1 MFGRPDRHSSFSS
14 LPTALGAQTWRY
26 RLLYTTAE
34 MGLFLNELI
43 AGLEAADYPR
53 RDVFAVRLA
62 LEEAIVNAIKHGN
75 GGDSAKPVQ
84 LRYCMSDD
92 CFLAEVQDE
101 GPGFSYAAVAGRAD
115 NGRPARDG
123 RGLELILRYMTW
135 IEYNEA
141 GNCVTLC
148 KYRSPE

>member
-1 MFGRPDRHSSFSS
+1 MLVRTTACSPLEFSHVS
-14 LPTALGAQTWRY
+14 MNAQTWRY
-26 RLLYTTAE
+26 RMLSTVAE

-43 AGLEAADYPR
+43 AALEAAGYPR

-75 GGDSAKPVQ
+75 GGDSTRQVQ
-84 LRYCMSDD
+84 LRYCVADD

-101 GPGFSYAAVAGRAD
+101 GRGFSYTAVSGRTGTD
-115 NGRPARDG
+115 RPAR
-123 RGLELILRYMTW
+123 GLGLMLRYMTW
-135 IEYNEA
+135 VEHNEP

-148 KYRSPE
+148 KYRSQA

>member
-1 MFGRPDRHSSFSS
+1 MFGRPDNRNSFPS
-14 LPTALGAQTWRY
+14 LPASLSAQTWRY
-26 RLLYTTAE
+26 RLLYTAAE

-43 AGLEAADYPR
+43 AALEAACYPR

-75 GGDSAKPVQ
+75 EGDSAKPVQ
-84 LRYCMSDD
+84 LRYCLSDD

-115 NGRPARDG
+115 NTRPARGG
-123 RGLELILRYMTW
+123 RGLELMLRYMTW
-135 IEYNEA
+135 IEYNES

-148 KYRSPE
+148 KYR